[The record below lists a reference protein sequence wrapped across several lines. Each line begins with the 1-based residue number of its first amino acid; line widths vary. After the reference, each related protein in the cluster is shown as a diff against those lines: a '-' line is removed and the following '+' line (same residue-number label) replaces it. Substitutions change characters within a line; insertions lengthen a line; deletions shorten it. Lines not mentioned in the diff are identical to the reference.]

1 MTKDM
6 TLEEAKAKANEAL
19 DLLLKIGSKIGSKM
33 MEENEKYIQ
42 ENKVPDGPLVGKR
55 KSHD

>member
-1 MTKDM
+1 MNKDI

-19 DLLLKIGSKIGSKM
+19 DLLLKIGSKM

-42 ENKVPDGPLVGKR
+42 ENKIPDGSISRQKEIT
-55 KSHD
+55 

>member
-6 TLEEAKAKANEAL
+6 TLEEAKAKANEAM
-19 DLLLKIGSKIGSKM
+19 DLLLKIGSKM

-42 ENKVPDGPLVGKR
+42 ENKIPDGL
-55 KSHD
+55 H

>member
-1 MTKDM
+1 MNRDM

-19 DLLLKIGSKIGSKM
+19 DLLLKM

-42 ENKVPDGPLVGKR
+42 ENKIPDGPLVGKR

>member
-1 MTKDM
+1 MNRNM

-19 DLLLKIGSKIGSKM
+19 DLLLKIGSKM

-42 ENKVPDGPLVGKR
+42 ENKIPDGPLVGKR

>member
-1 MTKDM
+1 M

-19 DLLLKIGSKIGSKM
+19 DLLLKIGSKM

-42 ENKVPDGPLVGKR
+42 ENKIPDGGPLVGKR